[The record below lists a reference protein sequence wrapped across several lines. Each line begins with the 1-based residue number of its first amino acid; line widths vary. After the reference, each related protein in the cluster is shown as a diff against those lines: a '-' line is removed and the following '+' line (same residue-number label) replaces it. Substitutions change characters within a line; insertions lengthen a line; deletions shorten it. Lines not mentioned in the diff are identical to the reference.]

1 MPALLL
7 LASALGLN
15 LHRHRRGLSTICS
28 TSRPYIGPWQMAI
41 LWGALTAW
49 FLPHYCRPF
58 VRAATKVALAAVE
71 TFDDQLTNAFNTE
84 ETR

>member
-15 LHRHRRGLSTICS
+15 YHRHRRGLSTICS
-28 TSRPYIGPWQMAI
+28 TSRKHIGPRLMVAI
-41 LWGALTAW
+41 VLGFVAW

-58 VRAATKVALAAVE
+58 VRAARRAALAA
-71 TFDDQLTNAFNTE
+71 LNSE
-84 ETR
+84 E